1 MLTRNYTAAD
11 DPSSSS
17 QADSRLSLGSPLSQ
31 GGDTD
36 DSPSREYTSSR
47 IIYAH
52 QSMDVDGDDDGDD
65 DDMHPT
71 RPSTTLS
78 DFDQQRF
85 EQDVLDLSIA
95 HHSSYAVGGS
105 DRVLRSMR
113 HAHDTNMGRRRAL
126 SSNNEQHT
134 IGSETLLPSSNRRNN
149 LRFAYQRQTSTNGSI
164 NHNEDGRDRST
175 PSNSTNHH
183 HDQEQQRQR
192 EGLEALTRI
201 ETQFAELRNR
211 IYQERMAEL
220 NREALMISQGTHP
233 EMAPFFQVLDQR
245 KADRTREAEALYK
258 QRKNVIRNE
267 YDAIKH
273 QANTEFVAKRKDLK
287 EKLLANLHQQLFQLK
302 YERETLLRRMATP
315 PGNRHSAIL
324 SRPSMKRQ
332 KQQQQQQHKPRY
344 PKVVPIPQGLPQASA
359 CKDLNMIKNK

>member
-1 MLTRNYTAAD
+1 MIEHHLHYDTIWFIGGKIKLRPCIWCDKVRMKDHVIRGDEQQLTGSSPLSGFIFTILHIGLDTHSSRPFLFWHAPFFYTHTHTHAILDIGCAIVSTIHHSIELYSAPMLTRNYTAAD

-52 QSMDVDGDDDGDD
+52 QSMDVDGDDDDD

-183 HDQEQQRQR
+183 QDQEQQRQR

-211 IYQERMAEL
+211 YVINHDGRFHAHLHDSRIYQERMAEL
-220 NREALMISQGTHP
+220 NREALMISQG
-233 EMAPFFQVLDQR
+233 
-245 KADRTREAEALYK
+245 
-258 QRKNVIRNE
+258 N
-267 YDAIKH
+267 
-273 QANTEFVAKRKDLK
+273 
-287 EKLLANLHQQLFQLK
+287 
-302 YERETLLRRMATP
+302 
-315 PGNRHSAIL
+315 GNFKSI
-324 SRPSMKRQ
+324 
-332 KQQQQQQHKPRY
+332 
-344 PKVVPIPQGLPQASA
+344 
-359 CKDLNMIKNK
+359 